1 MTYHYLAF
9 FMGLFGSIHCA
20 VMCGPL
26 LFALNS
32 QMKLSWKAVLNR
44 ILYQSARILTY
55 GLLGFFLGMLG
66 NIATVQ
72 GWQKGFSITV
82 GSILMIISAFY
93 LFGKKTSALARFQT
107 KAIQPFTKYMGKWLY
122 RPGGSLVAGM
132 LNGILPCGMVY
143 MALASAMNA
152 DSIVNCVLFMVL
164 FGLGT
169 LPLLFLFSFAGSFS
183 KSIFRRGFNRL
194 VPFLYLLMGAWFIL
208 RGANLDIP
216 YLSPLLHVDG
226 AINCV

>member
-9 FMGLFGSIHCA
+9 FMGLFGSVHCA

-26 LFALNS
+26 LIAINS
-32 QMKLSWKAVLNR
+32 QMGLSWKVVFNR
-44 ILYQSARILTY
+44 VLYQTGRIFTY
-55 GLLGFFLGMLG
+55 GMMGLFLGILG
-66 NIATVQ
+66 GMATIQ
-72 GWQKGFSITV
+72 GWQKGLSVTV
-82 GSILMIISAFY
+82 GIVLVIIGVFY
-93 LFGKKTSALARFQT
+93 LYGKNTQALTRFQT
-107 KAIQPFTKYMGKWLY
+107 KAVQPFTKYMGRWLY
-122 RPGGSLVAGM
+122 RPGGSLVAGT

-152 DSIVNCVLFMVL
+152 DSLTNSFLFMVL

-169 LPLLFLFSFAGSFS
+169 LPLLFIFSFAGSFS
-183 KSIFRRGFNRL
+183 KPIFKRGFNR
-194 VPFLYLLMGAWFIL
+194 VMPFLYLIMGIWFIL

>member
-9 FMGLFGSIHCA
+9 FMGLFGSVHCA

-26 LFALNS
+26 LIAINS
-32 QMKLSWKAVLNR
+32 QMGLSWKVVFNR
-44 ILYQSARILTY
+44 VLYQTGRIFTY
-55 GLLGFFLGMLG
+55 GMMGLFLGILG
-66 NIATVQ
+66 GMATIQ
-72 GWQKGFSITV
+72 GWQKGLSVTV
-82 GSILMIISAFY
+82 GIVLVIIGVFY
-93 LFGKKTSALARFQT
+93 LYGKNTQALTRFQT
-107 KAIQPFTKYMGKWLY
+107 KAVQPFTKYMGRWLY
-122 RPGGSLVAGM
+122 RPGGSLVAGT

-152 DSIVNCVLFMVL
+152 DSLTNSFLFMVL

-169 LPLLFLFSFAGSFS
+169 LPLLSIFSFAGSFS
-183 KSIFRRGFNRL
+183 KPIFKRGFNR
-194 VPFLYLLMGAWFIL
+194 VMPFLYLIMGIWFIL

>member
-1 MTYHYLAF
+1 T
-9 FMGLFGSIHCA
+9 GVQTCA
-20 VMCGPL
+20 LPILMCGPL
-26 LFALNS
+26 LVALNS
-32 QMKLSWKAVLNR
+32 QMEFSWKIVLNR

-55 GLLGFFLGMLG
+55 GLLGLFLGMLG
-66 NIATVQ
+66 SVATMQ
-72 GWQKGFSITV
+72 GWQKGFSISV
-82 GSILMIISAFY
+82 GSILLAIGMFY
-93 LFGKKTSALARFQT
+93 LFGRNTSAVARFQT
-107 KAIQPFTKYMGKWLY
+107 TAIRPFTQYMGKWLY
-122 RPGGSLVAGM
+122 KPGGSFVAGM

-152 DSIVNCVLFMVL
+152 DTVANSFLFMVL

-169 LPLLFLFSFAGSFS
+169 LPLLFIFSFAGSFS
-183 KSIFRRGFNRL
+183 KAIFKRGFNRV
-194 VPFLYLLMGAWFIL
+194 VPFLYLLMGIWFIL